1 MDAHVLPIQLE
12 ANWFFIEAHH
22 VCEVL
27 GVEPW
32 LPIPRSRAGLPGVI
46 VWRGRAVPLVDLGNL
61 LGVAKGAAQ
70 SRPRTLIVRHARGV
84 AALPIDAAREV
95 RRIPGEALKP
105 VQGGLLPYGTRE
117 LDEQGEIVTMIDL
130 EALLSDLDRAS
141 GANGNA
147 G

>member
-12 ANWFFIEAHH
+12 SNWFFIEAHH

-27 GVEPW
+27 GAEPW
-32 LPIPRSRAGLPGVI
+32 LPIPRARPGLPGVV
-46 VWRGRAVPLVDLGNL
+46 VWRGRAVPLVDLGSL
-61 LGVAKGAAQ
+61 LGIATGTAQ
-70 SRPRTLIVRHARGV
+70 SRPRTLIVRHERGV

-95 RRIPGEALKP
+95 RRIPGEALKL

-117 LDEQGEIVTMIDL
+117 LDEQGKIVTMIDL
-130 EALLSDLDRAS
+130 ETLLSDLDRAS
-141 GANGNA
+141 GASGDA

>member
-1 MDAHVLPIQLE
+1 VDAHVLPIQLE

-27 GVEPW
+27 GAEPW
-32 LPIPRSRAGLPGVI
+32 LPIPRARPELPGVV
-46 VWRGRAVPLVDLGNL
+46 VWRGRAVPLVDLGTL

-70 SRPRTLIVRHARGV
+70 SRPRTLIVRHERGV

-95 RRIPGEALKP
+95 RRISGEALKS
-105 VQGGLLPYGTRE
+105 VQGGLIPYGTRE

-141 GANGNA
+141 GANGDA